1 MKGAHMKN
9 FKVRDLVITS
19 LFIALVYVFTWIVKI
34 QLPFSPNGGLI
45 HLGNVPFFL
54 AAIFFDKRVGM
65 TAGALGMGLFDLTS
79 GWILWS
85 PMTVI
90 SALIMGYILN
100 KMNYKKYTLKS
111 LILSFVLVALVKV
124 VVYYIGE
131 IFILSSF
138 AAPLASIPGN
148 LIQIGVSS
156 VIVLVLLKPMEKV
169 FNSIK

>member
-1 MKGAHMKN
+1 MKI
-9 FKVRDLVITS
+9 FKVKDLVITS

-34 QLPFSPNGGLI
+34 QLPFAPNGGLI

-79 GWILWS
+79 GWVLWS

-100 KMNYKKYTLKS
+100 KFNYKHLKMKN
-111 LILSFVLVALVKV
+111 LLLSFVLVALVKV

-131 IFILSSF
+131 VFILSSF
-138 AAPLASIPGN
+138 LTPLASIPGN
-148 LIQIGVSS
+148 IIQIAVSS
-156 VIVLVLLKPMEKV
+156 VIVLVVLKPMEKV
-169 FNSIK
+169 FKNI

>member
-1 MKGAHMKN
+1 MNN

-19 LFIALVYVFTWIVKI
+19 LFIALVFVFTWLVKI

-90 SALIMGYILN
+90 SALLMGYILN
-100 KMNYKKYTLKS
+100 KMNYNKYTLKS

-131 IFILSSF
+131 IFILSSLL
-138 AAPLASIPGN
+138 APLASIPGN

-156 VIVLVLLKPMEKV
+156 VIVLVILKPMEKV
-169 FNSIK
+169 FNTIR

>member
-1 MKGAHMKN
+1 MKN

>member
-1 MKGAHMKN
+1 MKN

-111 LILSFVLVALVKV
+111 LILSFILVALVKV

-138 AAPLASIPGN
+138 VAPLASIPGN

>member
-1 MKGAHMKN
+1 MKN

-111 LILSFVLVALVKV
+111 LILSFVLVAIVKV

-156 VIVLVLLKPMEKV
+156 VIVLVILKPMEKV

>member
-1 MKGAHMKN
+1 MKN
-9 FKVRDLVITS
+9 FKVKDLVITS

-34 QLPFSPNGGLI
+34 QLPFAPNGGLI

-79 GWILWS
+79 GWVLWS

-100 KMNYKKYTLKS
+100 KFNYKHLK
-111 LILSFVLVALVKV
+111 LKNLLLSFVLVALVKV

-131 IFILSSF
+131 VFILSSF
-138 AAPLASIPGN
+138 VTPLASIPGN
-148 LIQIGVSS
+148 IIQIAVSS
-156 VIVLVLLKPMEKV
+156 VIVLVVLKPMEKV
-169 FNSIK
+169 FKSI

>member
-1 MKGAHMKN
+1 MKN
-9 FKVRDLVITS
+9 FKVKDLVITS

-34 QLPFSPNGGLI
+34 QLPFAPNGGLI

-54 AAIFFDKRVGM
+54 AAIFFDKRIGM

-79 GWILWS
+79 GWVMWS

-100 KMNYKKYTLKS
+100 EFNYKDLKLKNL
-111 LILSFVLVALVKV
+111 LISFVLATIVKV
-124 VVYYIGE
+124 LVYYVGE

-138 AAPLASIPGN
+138 ATPLASIPGN
-148 LIQIGVSS
+148 IIQIAVSS
-156 VIVLVLLKPMEKV
+156 VIVLVLLKPMERV
-169 FNSIK
+169 FKNI

>member
-1 MKGAHMKN
+1 MKN
-9 FKVRDLVITS
+9 FKVRDLVVTS

-111 LILSFVLVALVKV
+111 LILSFILVALVKV

>member
-1 MKGAHMKN
+1 MKN

-111 LILSFVLVALVKV
+111 LILSFILVALVKV

-148 LIQIGVSS
+148 LMQIGVSS
-156 VIVLVLLKPMEKV
+156 VIVLVILKPMEKV

>member
-1 MKGAHMKN
+1 MKN

-111 LILSFVLVALVKV
+111 LILSFILVALVKV

-138 AAPLASIPGN
+138 VAPLASIPGN

-156 VIVLVLLKPMEKV
+156 VIVLVILKPMEKV
-169 FNSIK
+169 FNSIR

>member
-1 MKGAHMKN
+1 MKN
-9 FKVRDLVITS
+9 FKVKDLVITS

-34 QLPFSPNGGLI
+34 QLPFAPNGGLI

-54 AAIFFDKRVGM
+54 AAIFFDKRIGM

-79 GWILWS
+79 GWVMWS

-100 KMNYKKYTLKS
+100 EFNYKHLKLKNL
-111 LILSFVLVALVKV
+111 LISFVLVAIVKV
-124 VVYYIGE
+124 LVYYIGE

-138 AAPLASIPGN
+138 VTPLASIPGN
-148 LIQIGVSS
+148 IIQIAVSS
-156 VIVLVLLKPMEKV
+156 VIVLVVLKPMERIFK
-169 FNSIK
+169 NI

>member
-1 MKGAHMKN
+1 MKN
-9 FKVRDLVITS
+9 FKVRDLVVTS

-156 VIVLVLLKPMEKV
+156 VIVLVILKPMEKV

>member
-1 MKGAHMKN
+1 MNN
-9 FKVRDLVITS
+9 FKVKDLVITS
-19 LFIALVYVFTWIVKI
+19 LFIALVFVFTWLVKI

-111 LILSFVLVALVKV
+111 LILSFILVALVKV

-138 AAPLASIPGN
+138 VAPLASIPGN

-156 VIVLVLLKPMEKV
+156 VIVLVILKPMEKV

>member
-1 MKGAHMKN
+1 MKN

-138 AAPLASIPGN
+138 VAPLASVPGN

-156 VIVLVLLKPMEKV
+156 VIVLVILKPMEKV

>member
-1 MKGAHMKN
+1 MKGAHIKN
-9 FKVRDLVITS
+9 FKVRDLVVTS

-111 LILSFVLVALVKV
+111 LILSFILVALVKV

-148 LIQIGVSS
+148 LIQIAVSS
-156 VIVLVLLKPMEKV
+156 VIVLVILKPMEKV

>member
-1 MKGAHMKN
+1 MKN
-9 FKVRDLVITS
+9 FKVRDLVVTS

-45 HLGNVPFFL
+45 HLGNVPFLL

-156 VIVLVLLKPMEKV
+156 VIVLVILKPMEKV

>member
-1 MKGAHMKN
+1 MKN
-9 FKVRDLVITS
+9 FKVKDLVITS

-34 QLPFSPNGGLI
+34 QLPFAPNGGLI

-79 GWILWS
+79 GWVLWS

-90 SALIMGYILN
+90 SSLIMGYILN
-100 KMNYKKYTLKS
+100 KFNYKHLKMKN
-111 LILSFVLVALVKV
+111 LLLSFVLVALVKV

-131 IFILSSF
+131 VFILSSF
-138 AAPLASIPGN
+138 VTPLASIPGN
-148 LIQIGVSS
+148 IIQIAVSS
-156 VIVLVLLKPMEKV
+156 VIVLVVLKPMEKV
-169 FNSIK
+169 FKNI

>member
-1 MKGAHMKN
+1 MKN

-19 LFIALVYVFTWIVKI
+19 LFIALVYVFTWLVKI

-79 GWILWS
+79 GWVLWS

-100 KMNYKKYTLKS
+100 KMNYKKHTLKS
-111 LILSFVLVALVKV
+111 LISSFILVALVKV

-131 IFILSSF
+131 IFILSSHV
-138 AAPLASIPGN
+138 APLASIPG
-148 LIQIGVSS
+148 
-156 VIVLVLLKPMEKV
+156 
-169 FNSIK
+169 

>member
-1 MKGAHMKN
+1 MKN
-9 FKVRDLVITS
+9 FKVKDLVITS

-34 QLPFSPNGGLI
+34 QLPFAPNGGLI

-54 AAIFFDKRVGM
+54 AARFFDKRVGM

-79 GWILWS
+79 GWVLWS

-100 KMNYKKYTLKS
+100 KFNYKHLKMKN
-111 LILSFVLVALVKV
+111 LLLSFVLVALVKV

-131 IFILSSF
+131 VFILSSF
-138 AAPLASIPGN
+138 VTPLASIPGN
-148 LIQIGVSS
+148 IIQIAVSS
-156 VIVLVLLKPMEKV
+156 VIVLVVLKPMEKV
-169 FNSIK
+169 FKNI